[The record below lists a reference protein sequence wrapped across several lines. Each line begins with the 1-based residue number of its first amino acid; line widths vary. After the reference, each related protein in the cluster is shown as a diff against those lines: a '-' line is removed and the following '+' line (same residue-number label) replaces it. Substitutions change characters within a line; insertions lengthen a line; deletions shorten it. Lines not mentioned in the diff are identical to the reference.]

1 MSYDVTIVGGG
12 PAGIQAAIYAASE
25 GLKTL
30 VLEKAQ
36 VGGQI
41 GQTPLL
47 ENSIVAGLRGGS
59 VTGPEFAFA
68 MREQAL
74 RMGAEIRKGNVERVW
89 ADKAPALGLRFNRG
103 QSEVF
108 TNAVVL
114 AMGAAWQDL
123 TIPGIKAGISRK
135 QVHYGPLNCMTAP
148 CDGRS
153 VAVYGGGPS
162 AGQAIVELAGR
173 ASHVHVLLRSTM
185 RMPQYLEERIRGLVT
200 EGKVTLHEYVRIARL
215 AAKTGGLSVR
225 CEKMNANDVVFT
237 AEAAHL
243 FMCSGL
249 LPATGWLKGSVALSE
264 SGKIITTGYRT
275 NLPGVFAIGDV
286 REGSVPRVGAAMG
299 DGSAVVSDIW
309 NYYRENNLQA
319 TGLQVVA

>member
-12 PAGIQAAIYAASE
+12 PAGIQAATYAASE

-47 ENSIVAGLRGGS
+47 ENSLVAGPRGGS
-59 VTGPEFAFA
+59 ITGPEFAEA
-68 MREQAL
+68 MRLQAL
-74 RMGAEIRKGNVERVW
+74 RMGAEIRKANVFSLKKYDTQVGVNFEG
-89 ADKAPALGLRFNRG
+89 GLEDSN
-103 QSEVF
+103 
-108 TNAVVL
+108 VVIL

-135 QVHYGPLNCMTAP
+135 QVHYGPLNCMSVQ
-148 CDGRS
+148 CERKD

-162 AGQAIVELAGR
+162 AGQAIVELVNRGAF
-173 ASHVHVLLRSTM
+173 VNVLLRSTL
-185 RMPQYLEERIRGLVT
+185 RMPQYLEETIRGFESKGSV
-200 EGKVTLHEYVRIARL
+200 KLHEYSRIVRLGGTKDGL
-215 AAKTGGLSVR
+215 AIRSEKTSGTPAMFSL
-225 CEKMNANDVVFT
+225 N
-237 AEAAHL
+237 AAHL

>member
-59 VTGPEFAFA
+59 VTGPEFAEA
-68 MREQAL
+68 MRQQAL
-74 RMGAEIRKGNVERVW
+74 RMGAEIKKGNAFNVKRYAEGGLSVNYEGGL
-89 ADKAPALGLRFNRG
+89 AD
-103 QSEVF
+103 
-108 TNAVVL
+108 TNVVIL

-162 AGQAIVELAGR
+162 AGQAIVELSGR

-215 AAKTGGLSVR
+215 AAKTGGLSIR

-237 AEAAHL
+237 ADAAHL